1 MKCENVHPL
10 LYRLLEDR
18 LLAEDAE
25 TVREHVD
32 QCSSCRGRFERIA
45 VLDES
50 SLDAAGERPS
60 AQLRP
65 ALLAAYRRHMAVEAA
80 SRSRWWGRIGGMR
93 RAAAIGLVAFVSAG
107 GTWLTLREGKQTP
120 VQLPVVTAT
129 QPNLDGLFPMLLSD
143 SFTIVHEDGRVQR
156 GSRTQIV
163 Q

>member
-18 LLAEDAE
+18 LLADDAE

-32 QCSSCRGRFERIA
+32 QCSTCRARFERIA

-50 SLDAAGERPS
+50 ALEAEDERPS
-60 AQLRP
+60 PRLRP
-65 ALLAAYRRHMAVEAA
+65 ALLAAYRRQMAVEAA
-80 SRSRWWGRIGGMR
+80 SPTLWWGRMAGMR
-93 RAAAIGLVAFVSAG
+93 RAAAIALVAFISSG
-107 GTWLTLREGKQTP
+107 GTWLTLREDK
-120 VQLPVVTAT
+120 QLPVHSPVVTT
-129 QPNLDGLFPMLLSD
+129 TRPNLDGLFPLLISD